1 MVILAVFVG
10 IALLI
15 LIHEFGHFVVA
26 KLSGILV
33 EEFGFG
39 FPPRIFAKKI
49 GETVYSIN
57 LLPFGGFVKM
67 FGENVPIK
75 AKIENI
81 RGYSA
86 HADSDGLVAFVKNTK
101 KKVKKVFLTMG
112 EPRVSNVLA
121 NRLYKELNVDAVV
134 PQEGEQTELQ

>member
-1 MVILAVFVG
+1 
-10 IALLI
+10 
-15 LIHEFGHFVVA
+15 
-26 KLSGILV
+26 
-33 EEFGFG
+33 
-39 FPPRIFAKKI
+39 
-49 GETVYSIN
+49 
-57 LLPFGGFVKM
+57 M

-112 EPRVSNVLA
+112 EPYVSNILA

-134 PQEGEQTELQ
+134 PKEGEQTELS

>member
-49 GETVYSIN
+49 GETVYSVN

-67 FGENVPIK
+67 FGENAPPTSSEQGV
-75 AKIENI
+75 NLG
-81 RGYSA
+81 RSFSA
-86 HADSDGLVAFVKNTK
+86 QPAWSGAALISAGVVLNFLLCWVFFAGRFFV
-101 KKVKKVFLTMG
+101 
-112 EPRVSNVLA
+112 
-121 NRLYKELNVDAVV
+121 
-134 PQEGEQTELQ
+134 

>member
-67 FGENVPIK
+67 FGENAPPASSEQGVNLGRSFSAQP
-75 AKIENI
+75 ALR
-81 RGYSA
+81 RGA
-86 HADSDGLVAFVKNTK
+86 PPAGRGVLNFFV
-101 KKVKKVFLTMG
+101 
-112 EPRVSNVLA
+112 
-121 NRLYKELNVDAVV
+121 
-134 PQEGEQTELQ
+134 

>member
-67 FGENVPIK
+67 FGEDAPPASSGQGVNLGRSFSAQPALRRAPLTSARGHIK
-75 AKIENI
+75 F
-81 RGYSA
+81 
-86 HADSDGLVAFVKNTK
+86 LFCW
-101 KKVKKVFLTMG
+101 VFLFRG
-112 EPRVSNVLA
+112 FFVC
-121 NRLYKELNVDAVV
+121 
-134 PQEGEQTELQ
+134 